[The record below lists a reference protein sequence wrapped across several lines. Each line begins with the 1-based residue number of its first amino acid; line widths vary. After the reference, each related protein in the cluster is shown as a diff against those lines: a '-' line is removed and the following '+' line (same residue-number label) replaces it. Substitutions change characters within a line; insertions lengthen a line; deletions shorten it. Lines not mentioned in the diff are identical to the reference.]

1 MITRR
6 TFLAGTAGFST
17 LALSSARGRA
27 QPGPRTTRIVVGFAA
42 GGGPDTV
49 ARLLAEN
56 LKSYASTAIVENRPG
71 AGGRLALEFLKTAP
85 ADGSVV
91 VITPGDQLALFP
103 HIYKSLNYDP
113 LRDFVPVS
121 TVGSVQFLLAVGP
134 RVPPSVNSLEA
145 FIAWCKANPAAATYG
160 TPGAGTR
167 HHFFGQMLA
176 RTANIELVHAPY
188 RGAPLAIQ
196 DLLSGQLAAVITVTS
211 NALPHVASGRLRVL
225 ATTAPRRSKQLPD
238 VPTVREAGF
247 AALEAVEWFG
257 LLVPRGTPA
266 DVVGALN
273 AATLEALGTSRVR
286 EALDRLA
293 VEVGGST
300 PAEYRQLIE
309 ADLAKWPEI
318 VKTTGFA
325 VLD

>member
-1 MITRR
+1 MFTRR
-6 TFLAGTAGFST
+6 TFFAGAAGLSS
-17 LALSSARGRA
+17 LALAAPRGRA
-27 QPGPRTTRIVVGFAA
+27 QPGQRTTRIVVGFAA

-56 LKSYASTAIVENRPG
+56 LKSYASTVIVENRPG

-113 LRDFVPVS
+113 LRDFVPVT

-134 RVPPSVNSLEA
+134 LVPASVNSLNS
-145 FIAWCKANPAAATYG
+145 FIAWCKANPTAATYG

-176 RTANIELVHAPY
+176 RAANIELVHAPY
-188 RGAPLAIQ
+188 RGAPPAIQ
-196 DLLSGQLAAVITVTS
+196 DLIAGQIAAVITVTS
-211 NALPHVASGRLRVL
+211 NALPHVATGRLRVL

-257 LLVPRGTPA
+257 MLVPRGTPE
-266 DVVGALN
+266 DVVAALN
-273 AATLEALGTSRVR
+273 AATREALATSQVR

-309 ADLAKWPEI
+309 ADFANWPGT
-318 VKTTGFA
+318 VKATGFNA
-325 VLD
+325 LD